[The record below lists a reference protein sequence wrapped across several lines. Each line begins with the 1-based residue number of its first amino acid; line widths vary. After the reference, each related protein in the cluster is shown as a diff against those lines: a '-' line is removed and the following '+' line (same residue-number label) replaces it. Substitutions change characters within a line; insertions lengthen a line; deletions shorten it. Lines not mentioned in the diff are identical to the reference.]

1 MYIQGSSD
9 GRSVGRITWK
19 FRMADMEDSLYAI
32 LGDYFSGAGLHVDPE
47 ACQGQGPQSVD
58 LVRRGF
64 SAGFPYD
71 SYG

>member
-1 MYIQGSSD
+1 MYIQVGSG
-9 GRSVGRITWK
+9 GRAEGRMTWK
-19 FRMADMEDSLYAI
+19 FRMADMEDSLHAI
-32 LGDYFSGAGLHVDPE
+32 LGDYFSGVGLHVDPA
-47 ACQGQGPQSVD
+47 ACQGQVPQSVD